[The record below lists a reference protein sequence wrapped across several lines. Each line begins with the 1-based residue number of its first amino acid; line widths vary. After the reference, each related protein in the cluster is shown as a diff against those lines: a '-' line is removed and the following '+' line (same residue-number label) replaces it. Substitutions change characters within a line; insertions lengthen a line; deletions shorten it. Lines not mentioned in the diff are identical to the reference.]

1 MAKKNQ
7 SSKRKVAVFSVKG
20 WDAAHYK
27 TTDQYA
33 KAVER
38 IMVATTTEISGMVAK
53 RDIDTNKP
61 FKFSDYPAIQKEVNR
76 AVADMAKSMT
86 VTIERGSR
94 KEWLSASQKNDAFIQ
109 SVMNTS
115 KVSKARLSKM
125 QDKNLDAL
133 AAFQSRKV
141 EGMDLSQRV
150 WKYAGQFK
158 DQIEQCIDVG
168 LGEGRSAD
176 ELSRDVRQ
184 NLKDP
189 NRLFR
194 RVRDKRGNLVLSKN
208 ARAFHPGQ
216 GVYRSSYK
224 NAMRLTRSEINMA
237 YRESDYLRWQQ
248 LDFVIGI
255 EIHRSNHDPLCDCDL
270 CARLVGKYPKT
281 FKFKGWHPQCMC
293 YATPVL
299 VSDDE
304 FDAQELSDLKSALH
318 GTEYRKLA
326 VKGEITDVPDGF
338 KDWVKENT
346 EKQKGWSSTPY
357 FIKDNFVDGELAKGL
372 KPAAL
377 GSSRVGTTTQNEPVV
392 EPAKPVPFD
401 ELDNMAQGE
410 WLAFI
415 NDKYPL
421 DWDMKNALRR
431 YGIGYEDYENHVKD
445 AKFGNEYWRKDE
457 LLAEYNGLMAKLNN
471 KIAAAKDR
479 ATQLVNEF
487 ETASGEY
494 VKWLGVDETTKYVQR
509 GRDFIIQQDMRMR
522 NFDKDY
528 NRIIDAFT
536 TGAYSIDRMRANAAS
551 VETRYNNAIT
561 KAKDAIAKYSKDVDV
576 TKLNA
581 LVNEPLSATRPAVNL
596 INEINAELMNVER
609 AANGMQTIVNDAA
622 ARGIEK
628 NDVAMHKTQPT
639 EQEMIDNIG
648 GGDKT
653 SGSCSSLAFTW
664 AANRG
669 GMDVLDFRGGK
680 SCDFFARNNNISA
693 IVETAGGIAEYMSG
707 LDAMKKMEIGKEY
720 YLGAGRHASIVR
732 RTGAKSWEYL
742 ELQSGRPG
750 QNGWHPLDNKVLGWR
765 FSSRGRDYNQL
776 CEVEKL
782 FKSKGFKDLMG
793 FINTAKSDQ
802 SKGESGTIK

>member
-53 RDIDTNKP
+53 KDIDTDKP
-61 FKFSDYPAIQKEVNR
+61 FQFSDYPAIQKEVNR

-94 KEWLSASQKNDAFIQ
+94 KEWLSANAKNDAFLA

-141 EGMDLSQRV
+141 DGMDLSQRV

-255 EIHRSNHDPLCDCDL
+255 EIHRSNHDPLCECDL
-270 CARLVGKYPKT
+270 CARLTGKYPKT

-346 EKQKGWSSTPY
+346 SRQKGWSSTPY
-357 FIKDNFVDGELAKGL
+357 FIKDNFVDGELSKGL

-377 GSSRVGTTTQNEPVV
+377 ATPNRVESEPVNPVAKATEPTPEEIEEMKKARWEKFVANEP
-392 EPAKPVPFD
+392 ED
-401 ELDNMAQGE
+401 D
-410 WLAFI
+410 WLFACRSYNI
-415 NDKYPL
+415 T
-421 DWDMKNALRR
+421 A
-431 YGIGYEDYENHVKD
+431 GD
-445 AKFGNEYWRKDE
+445 AYWRKYVNARMANDYTRIDE
-457 LLAEYNGLMAKLNN
+457 LESEFMRVDEMLKDAIEKARKTVKDG
-471 KIAAAKDR
+471 IDVFAAACGDAAKWIGKVDTTDR
-479 ATQLVNEF
+479 LTALQNDFAKISATKYPQYSVLVWKVTSGFANPSSLTRGVESAKTRYEKAIIDGNAAIAKFANADVSKLKSLVNEQLTP
-487 ETASGEY
+487 ERPATTIATEIQRAISEIE
-494 VKWLGVDETTKYVQR
+494 KSALGLNKYVDELVAKGV
-509 GRDFIIQQDMRMR
+509 
-522 NFDKDY
+522 
-528 NRIIDAFT
+528 
-536 TGAYSIDRMRANAAS
+536 AY
-551 VETRYNNAIT
+551 
-561 KAKDAIAKYSKDVDV
+561 
-576 TKLNA
+576 
-581 LVNEPLSATRPAVNL
+581 
-596 INEINAELMNVER
+596 
-609 AANGMQTIVNDAA
+609 
-622 ARGIEK
+622 
-628 NDVAMHKTQPT
+628 NDVKMHAKQPT
-639 EQEMIDNIG
+639 EQELIDAIG
-648 GGDKT
+648 GGDMT

-669 GMDVLDFRGGK
+669 GMKVLDFRGGK
-680 SCDFFARNNNISA
+680 SMDYFSSGYNIRMICDA
-693 IVETAGGIAEYMSG
+693 VGGINEYMSG
-707 LDAMKKMEIGKEY
+707 VEAMKMTVVGKEY
-720 YLGAGRHASIVR
+720 YLAIGRHAAIVR
-732 RTGAKSWEYL
+732 QVAPKQYEYL
-742 ELQSGRPG
+742 ELQSGVAGR
-750 QNGWHPLDNKVLGWR
+750 NGWHKLNAAELSRR
-765 FSSRGRDYNQL
+765 FSARGREYAQL
-776 CEVEKL
+776 IDVELL
-782 FKSKGFKDLMG
+782 FKNKDYQKMMG
-793 FINTAKSDQ
+793 YINTAESDQ
-802 SKGESGTIK
+802 KKGSRGSMK

>member
-53 RDIDTNKP
+53 KDIDTDKP
-61 FKFSDYPAIQKEVNR
+61 FQFSDYPAIQKEVNR

-94 KEWLSASQKNDAFIQ
+94 KEWLSANAKNDAFLA

-141 EGMDLSQRV
+141 DGMDLSQRV

-255 EIHRSNHDPLCDCDL
+255 EIHRSNHDPLCECDL
-270 CARLVGKYPKT
+270 CARLTGKYPKT

-338 KDWVKENT
+338 KDWVKEHT
-346 EKQKGWSSTPY
+346 DAQKGWSSTPY

-377 GSSRVGTTTQNEPVV
+377 AIPNRVEP
-392 EPAKPVPFD
+392 EPAKPVVQKPEPTPSETEEMKKARWERFSTEKDADDEWIFACRYYNISAGDEWLRKFVKARLAHDYTMLD
-401 ELDNMAQGE
+401 ELESDFNRIDAILKSEIEKARIIVKDGID
-410 WLAFI
+410 AFAAACADAGKWI
-415 NDKYPL
+415 GASSTTGHLQVLRDGFAEKSAMKYPEFKSL
-421 DWDMKNALRR
+421 EFSVTNGSARPSNIQRQVDAVKTRYDKAIADANATMQ
-431 YGIGYEDYENHVKD
+431 KFPD
-445 AKFGNEYWRKDE
+445 AD
-457 LLAEYNGLMAKLNN
+457 LTKL
-471 KIAAAKDR
+471 KS
-479 ATQLVNEF
+479 LVNEQMTPARPACNIADDIAKAIN
-487 ETASGEY
+487 EVEKSA
-494 VKWLGVDETTKYVQR
+494 LGLTKYANELEKKGVKY
-509 GRDFIIQQDMRMR
+509 
-522 NFDKDY
+522 NEVKKYDK
-528 NRIIDAFT
+528 
-536 TGAYSIDRMRANAAS
+536 
-551 VETRYNNAIT
+551 
-561 KAKDAIAKYSKDVDV
+561 
-576 TKLNA
+576 
-581 LVNEPLSATRPAVNL
+581 
-596 INEINAELMNVER
+596 
-609 AANGMQTIVNDAA
+609 
-622 ARGIEK
+622 
-628 NDVAMHKTQPT
+628 QPT
-639 EQEMIDNIG
+639 EQEIIKKIE
-648 GGDKT
+648 GGDYL
-653 SGSCSSLAFTW
+653 GCCSSLAFAY
-664 AANRG
+664 AANKG
-669 GMDVLDFRGGK
+669 GFDVTDFRGGG
-680 SCDFFARNNNISA
+680 SMDYFSSSYNIRKICEA
-693 IVETAGGIAEYMSG
+693 VGGISEYMSG
-707 LDAMKKMEIGKEY
+707 VEAMKMTVVGKEY
-720 YLGAGRHASIVR
+720 YLAIARHAAIVR
-732 RTGAKSWEYL
+732 QVAPKQYEYL
-742 ELQSGRPG
+742 ELQWGDSSK
-750 QNGWHPLDNKVLGWR
+750 NGWKKLNAAEFARR
-765 FSSRGRDYNQL
+765 FSARGREYAQL
-776 CEVEKL
+776 IDVELL
-782 FKSKGFKDLMG
+782 FKNKDYQKLMG
-793 FINTAKSDQ
+793 YINTATEERKVRAD
-802 SKGESGTIK
+802 GRAM